1 MDWKFYVERLWY
13 KVLYGIVVIIYL
25 VRLNDLNKEILL
37 QHLQDDPFATVQYND
52 YAPLKY
58 FGLAV
63 ILFVAGCIILYIEIR
78 MVKEGMVDELREI
91 VITVLTFI
99 ICLILLGLII
109 KFITIPILKA
119 ILMCV
124 FLIIGGAGLAAAD

>member
-13 KVLYGIVVIIYL
+13 KALYGIIVIIYL
-25 VRLNDLNKEILL
+25 VHLNDLNKKILL

-58 FGLAV
+58 FAFAV
-63 ILFVAGCIILYIEIR
+63 ILFVVGCIILYIEIR
-78 MVKEGMVDELREI
+78 MVKEGRVDELREI

-124 FLIIGGAGLAAAD
+124 FFIIGAASFAAAD